1 MCVIVFFFSVGHATS
16 TWKKRRSE
24 FFFVVVVVTVVVV
37 LTLKFPI
44 FLRTATLSIDTLFV
58 FHLPPLVTKKKT
70 KRKAISRNQVEPSLN
85 SLLRV
90 IGTRSLTSFVTRK
103 QKNK

>member
-1 MCVIVFFFSVGHATS
+1 MCVCAFFFFFLCRTRNEYVE
-16 TWKKRRSE
+16 KRRSE
-24 FFFVVVVVTVVVV
+24 FFCFVVVTVVVV

-44 FLRTATLSIDTLFV
+44 FLCTATLSIDSLFV

-70 KRKAISRNQVEPSLN
+70 KKKVISRNQAEPSLN

-90 IGTRSLTSFVTRK
+90 IGTRSLTSFVT
-103 QKNK
+103 Q